1 VSRQALPRALLE
13 LCLGLTPPFHLQTR
27 WTIDTRYYTADLELK
42 VGVALHLLSA
52 LFLAV

>member
-1 VSRQALPRALLE
+1 VSRQALPPALLE
-13 LCLGLTPPFHLQTR
+13 LCLTPPFHLQTR